1 MKDLYPASRK
11 SGGGHR
17 AKEMVSMVNLTRD
30 LVLDKPFNLSIERAI
45 YRGPKH
51 WVVEVSW
58 LNSPGEYPATRVAF
72 SGVDTV
78 TSRYDDM
85 KTDTEAGPV
94 RRRQYPAIEPDLV
107 RLRDT
112 HQAIERRLR
121 HIAEADHQQLIAEA
135 EHQNYYKIVGIG
147 EFLPIDRMW
156 VKNIRH
162 GQWMVSM
169 GRVEE
174 IPGIFRQETFTFTFT
189 GAGLVAE
196 EEHYTERSSHKGPNV
211 YPRFG
216 GGGGILN
223 TIPRSPGP

>member
-1 MKDLYPASRK
+1 MKGLYPASRK
-11 SGGGHR
+11 SAAGAGQG
-17 AKEMVSMVNLTRD
+17 KVSMANLTRD
-30 LVLDKPFNLSIERAI
+30 LILDKPFNMNIERAI

-51 WVVEVSW
+51 WIVEVSW
-58 LNSPGEYPATRVAF
+58 LNSPGEYPTTRVVF

-78 TSRYDDM
+78 TSRYDV
-85 KTDTEAGPV
+85 TATSTEAGSA
-94 RRRQYPAIEPDLV
+94 RRQCPATEPNLV

-121 HIAEADHQQLIAEA
+121 RIAEADHQQLIAEA
-135 EHQNYYKIVGIG
+135 EHQNYYEIVGIG

-156 VKNIRH
+156 IRNIRD

-174 IPGIFRQETFTFTFT
+174 IPGIFCEETFTFTFT
-189 GAGLVAE
+189 GSLVAE
-196 EEHYTERSSHKGPNV
+196 EEHHTEKSSHKGPDV

-216 GGGGILN
+216 GGGGIFD
-223 TIPRSPGP
+223 TAPRSPGL